1 MTDVSN
7 AALLQAY
14 KDAIEANEDGIAE
27 LLKTVILEL
36 MKDERTS
43 QIVIGE
49 SRIMTEPPWNV
60 TCDSDIVPLGVTMT
74 CMGIDHLSKEGK

>member
-14 KDAIEANEDGIAE
+14 KDAIEANEDGIAK

-36 MKDERTS
+36 MGGEKPSMVTIGATDEILPAWYTKDP
-43 QIVIGE
+43 IVVNTADAVRDWDDDE
-49 SRIMTEPPWNV
+49 
-60 TCDSDIVPLGVTMT
+60 
-74 CMGIDHLSKEGK
+74 

>member
-36 MKDERTS
+36 MGGEKLDLVTIGATDEIRPS
-43 QIVIGE
+43 
-49 SRIMTEPPWNV
+49 WANK
-60 TCDSDIVPLGVTMT
+60 TMT
-74 CMGIDHLSKEGK
+74 VTTVDAVRDWDDGE